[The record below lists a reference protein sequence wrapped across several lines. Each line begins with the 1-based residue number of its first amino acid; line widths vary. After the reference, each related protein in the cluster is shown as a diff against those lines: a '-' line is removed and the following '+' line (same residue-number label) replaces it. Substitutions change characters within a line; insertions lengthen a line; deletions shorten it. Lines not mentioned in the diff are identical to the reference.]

1 MSNNSLVSIADYSKE
16 EILDILDSAAKFET
30 NPNQNILAGKVI
42 ATLFFEPSTRT
53 RLSFETAVIRLGG
66 KIIGFSDAATS
77 SSSKGET
84 LNDTIQMVSCYAD
97 AIVMRHPLEG
107 AARYAAEV
115 SPVPIVNAG
124 DGANQ
129 HPSQTLL
136 DLYSIFKTQG
146 TLENLTICL
155 VGDLKYGRT
164 VHSLIMAMSHFH
176 PTFKFIAPD
185 ELKMPDEYKVFCRKH
200 KIPFTEVSELND
212 NFNDA
217 DILYMTRVQK
227 ERFQDLMEYER
238 VKNVYTLKNV
248 MLENSKPNLRIL
260 HPLPRVS
267 EIDPDVDGNEK
278 AYYFRQAQNGL
289 YIRQAIMSKV
299 VLSFSIQ

>member
-1 MSNNSLVSIADYSKE
+1 MSNNSLVSISDYSKD
-16 EILDILDSAAKFET
+16 EILAILDSAAEFEA
-30 NPNQNILAGKVI
+30 NPNRKILDGKVI

-66 KIIGFSDAATS
+66 SIIGFSDAATS

-84 LNDTIQMVSCYAD
+84 LNDTIHMVSCYAD

-115 SPVPIVNAG
+115 SPVPIINAG
-124 DGANQ
+124 DGSNQ

-146 TLENLTICL
+146 TLENMTICV

-185 ELKMPDEYKVFCRKH
+185 ELRIPDEYKVFCRKND
-200 KIPFTEVSELND
+200 IPFTEVTELND

-227 ERFQDLMEYER
+227 ERFLDLMEYEL
-238 VKNVYTLKNV
+238 VKNVYTLKNS
-248 MLENSKPNLRIL
+248 MLYNTKPNLRIL
-260 HPLPRVS
+260 HPLPRVN
-267 EIDPDVDGNEK
+267 EIDPDVDQNEK

-289 YIRQAIMSKV
+289 YIRQAIVSKV
-299 VLSFSIQ
+299 LGF